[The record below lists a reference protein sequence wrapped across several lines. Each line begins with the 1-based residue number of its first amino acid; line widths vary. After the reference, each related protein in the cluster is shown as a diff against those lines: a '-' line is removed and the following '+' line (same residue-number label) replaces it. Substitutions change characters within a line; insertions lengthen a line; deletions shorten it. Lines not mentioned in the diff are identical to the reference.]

1 MNVNVFMLITV
12 PVIFAILFLLNDNKN
27 YYKILSY
34 ILCGFG
40 IIASIV
46 LAIQGPTSIIISGS
60 LFGISEGIVV
70 ICEVLII
77 FYLFYV
83 SIKHKRWHVLAL
95 TVIQTLLFI
104 YSTFFMQKAE
114 TGALSIDY
122 LSIIMALIVNIIGTL
137 IVVFAN
143 GYMTKYEHHRN
154 MKSRQKIFY
163 VVICIFLAAMNGMIF
178 SDSLSW
184 MYFFWEITTLAS
196 FLLISYNQDAE
207 GFDSGFRALF
217 LNIIGGISFSIGI
230 ILFQNM
236 MGINTLSGI
245 IKNGKVGTIYIIPVF
260 LLCIAGFAKSAQMPF
275 QSWLLG
281 AMVAPTP
288 VSALLHSSTMVKAGV
303 FLIIKLSPAFAGT
316 PLGTAIAIY
325 GAFTFFIC
333 SAIAVSQR
341 NAKRVLA
348 YSTIANLGL
357 IISSAGIGTNTA
369 IAAAIILL
377 VFHAISKALLFLC
390 TGQIEHTIGSRD
402 IEDMVGLVHIAPGLA
417 LITAFG
423 LVSMILPPFGVL
435 ITKLISI
442 EASANNPFVLILLV
456 LGSALTTLYY
466 VKWMGSILSYPES
479 KLTRNGGADKNIYVP
494 LCILSILVLLTS
506 IFISPLYSK
515 LVSPELNYL
524 MPNTLSGLKI
534 SGANITSNIGGFNN
548 NIVFIVIAFVIII
561 GFALRGIL
569 LTKPVIKPIY
579 MGGENNTDDASSFRN
594 HLGVSEK
601 SVVGNIYLLR
611 ILDEKVLTILGLIVS
626 AALII
631 IVLLGGLA

>member
-1 MNVNVFMLITV
+1 MNVNVFLLITV
-12 PVIFAILFLLNDNKN
+12 PVIFAILFFLSDNKN

-40 IIASIV
+40 IIASIA
-46 LAIQGPTSIIISGS
+46 LALRGPVSIIISGPMY
-60 LFGISEGIVV
+60 GISEGIVIV
-70 ICEVLII
+70 CEVLII
-77 FYLFYV
+77 VYIFYM
-83 SIKHKRWHVLAL
+83 SIKHKRWHVFSL
-95 TVIQTLLFI
+95 TVIQTILFL

-122 LSIIMALIVNIIGTL
+122 LSIIMALIINIVGTL

-154 MKSRQKIFY
+154 MKSRQKTFY
-163 VVICIFLAAMNGMIF
+163 VVVCIFLAAMNGFVF
-178 SDSLSW
+178 SDSLTW
-184 MYFFWEITTLAS
+184 MYLFFEITTLAS
-196 FLLISYNQDAE
+196 FILISYNQDAE
-207 GFDSGFRALF
+207 GYDSGFRALF
-217 LNIIGGISFSIGI
+217 LNLIGGISFSIGI

-236 MGINTLSGI
+236 MGITTISGI
-245 IKNGKVGTIYIIPVF
+245 IQNGKVGTIYIIPVF

-316 PLGTAIAIY
+316 SLGTAIAIY

-357 IISSAGIGTNTA
+357 IISSAGIGTNVA
-369 IAAAIILL
+369 IAAAITLL

-402 IEDMVGLVHIAPGLA
+402 IEDMQGLVHVAPGLA

-442 EASANNPFVLILLV
+442 EASANNPLVLILLV

-466 VKWMGSILSYPES
+466 VKWMGSILSYPET
-479 KLTRNGGADKNIYVP
+479 KFTRSSGADKNIYVP
-494 LCILSILVLLTS
+494 LCILSGLVLLTS

-515 LVSPELNYL
+515 LVSPELNDL
-524 MPNTLSGLKI
+524 LPKSLDGLKI
-534 SGANITSNIGGFNN
+534 SGADITSNVGNFNN
-548 NIVFIVIAFVIII
+548 NIVFVVIVLVIII
-561 GFALRGIL
+561 GFILKGIL
-569 LTKPVIKPIY
+569 FTKPVVKPIY
-579 MGGENNTDDASSFRN
+579 MCGENNTDDAESFRN

-601 SVVGNIYLLR
+601 SVVGNIYLLKF
-611 ILDEKVLTILGLIVS
+611 LDEKVLTMLGLIVS
-626 AALII
+626 ATLII